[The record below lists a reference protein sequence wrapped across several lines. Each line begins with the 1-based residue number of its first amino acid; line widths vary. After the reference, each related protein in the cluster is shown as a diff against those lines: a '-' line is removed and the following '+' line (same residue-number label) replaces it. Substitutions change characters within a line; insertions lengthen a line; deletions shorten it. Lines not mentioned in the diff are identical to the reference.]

1 MCYMSYVPTCQIL
14 ELRRDF
20 PAKLETRS
28 GVQPG
33 GALEG
38 RATSGGRQA
47 AETKRDLAN
56 PPFPKV
62 VAQDTEDPGG
72 LTLSPDLSAGLVAY

>member
-20 PAKLETRS
+20 PAKLETGS
-28 GVQPG
+28 GVQLG

-38 RATSGGRQA
+38 RAANGGRQA

-56 PPFPKV
+56 PSLPKV
-62 VAQDTEDPGG
+62 A
-72 LTLSPDLSAGLVAY
+72 LTPLSPRWWLRRQTTQVG